1 MNERIGVRF
10 ERLEAVRRRVESR
23 IDGVAHEALNRPE
36 APGQWSVAQVIS
48 HIVLAETRTVGY
60 VTKKKSDPSQ
70 LRPAGMKE
78 RLMGKL
84 VLAAMSAPFRFRA
97 PEVVAS
103 VPDNANPDELRAQ
116 WARVRTELALLLDS
130 IPDSLLG
137 TCLFKHP
144 YGGPMTLEAAL
155 DFMVAHA
162 SRHAKQIE
170 RILKGRR

>member
-78 RLMGKL
+78 RLERISTLTG
-84 VLAAMSAPFRFRA
+84 VPAATLASFAIRSW
-97 PEVVAS
+97 VAQQ
-103 VPDNANPDELRAQ
+103 E
-116 WARVRTELALLLDS
+116 RTLAL
-130 IPDSLLG
+130 IEGLG
-137 TCLFKHP
+137 DAVGGEMGPRLKEMLRTGLFARQQ
-144 YGGPMTLEAAL
+144 E
-155 DFMVAHA
+155 
-162 SRHAKQIE
+162 I
-170 RILKGRR
+170 GRRHDDHL